1 MHMKRVVFVGGG
13 ASSLVSAVMLKKIEP
28 SFDIAIVEK
37 EKKLGRKLSMTGGG
51 KCNIA
56 PLKDN
61 AYVYNTSAISL
72 LEKTYTDIPLNRYLE
87 ILASI
92 GLETKTIKDYGYYPI
107 HESAP
112 QVVKNLFHQI
122 NKLGIKVIYDE
133 FIDYKNDK
141 GLITVKLKE
150 QSLETEYLLFTTGGL
165 SNEMRNV
172 FEKHNIEVTKTY
184 PGLCPVRTKENVS
197 SLFGC
202 RFEAVITLYYKKNIV
217 KQYYGE
223 LQFKKD
229 GLSGIPV
236 LNLSSLISRKMLEE
250 DVNINDYQISIG
262 LPKDFIPILLGKTVE
277 EALLSLF
284 REEYASYLI
293 NKHNLNSKD
302 IIDETLENRL
312 SKIIRDERFTVA
324 SLYDFKDSQVSV
336 GGVSLNQI
344 NTVFALKNEKNVYI
358 IGESL
363 NVDGICGGYNLR
375 FAITSGMIAVDSIL
389 EKAK

>member
-1 MHMKRVVFVGGG
+1 MKRVVFVGGG

-112 QVVKNLFHQI
+112 QVVKNLYHQI